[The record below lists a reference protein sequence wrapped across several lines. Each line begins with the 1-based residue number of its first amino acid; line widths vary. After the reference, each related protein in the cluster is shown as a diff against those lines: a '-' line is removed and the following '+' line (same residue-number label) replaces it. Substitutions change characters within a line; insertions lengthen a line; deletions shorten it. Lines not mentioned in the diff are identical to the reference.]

1 MDYSNR
7 VPISPGVARLYNIHM
22 IPLISVAI
30 ERYAVEHSA
39 PASALL
45 DEIAHYTQEHF
56 PQGAPM
62 LVGPLEA
69 ALLQFLVGL
78 LGARR
83 ILEIGLFTGYS
94 ALAMAEA
101 LPPDGRL
108 ISLEKNAETAGVA
121 QEFFARSE
129 HGHKI
134 EVRIGDA
141 QTSLAAMRERE
152 FDLVFIDADKE
163 NYIAY
168 YDTVLPWVRPG
179 GLIAADNV
187 LWSGRVLEPKDAS
200 DRAIVAFN
208 TYVAHDARVE
218 ATMLTVRD
226 GIYLLR
232 KK

>member
-1 MDYSNR
+1 
-7 VPISPGVARLYNIHM
+7 
-22 IPLISVAI
+22 
-30 ERYAVEHSA
+30 
-39 PASALL
+39 
-45 DEIAHYTQEHF
+45 
-56 PQGAPM
+56 M

-69 ALLQFLVGL
+69 AVLQFLIKL

-83 ILEIGLFTGYS
+83 VLEIGLFTGYS

-101 LPPDGRL
+101 LPADGRL
-108 ISLEKNAETAGVA
+108 ISLEKNAETAGIA
-121 QEFFARSE
+121 QEFFARSA
-129 HGHKI
+129 HGRKI

-141 QTSLAAMRERE
+141 QTSLAEMRERE

-179 GLIAADNV
+179 GLIVADNV
-187 LWSGRVLEPKDAS
+187 LWSGHVLEPKDPS
-200 DRAIVAFN
+200 GRAIVAFN

>member
-1 MDYSNR
+1 
-7 VPISPGVARLYNIHM
+7 M
-22 IPLISVAI
+22 IPLISAAI
-30 ERYAVEHSA
+30 ERYAVEHST

-69 ALLQFLVGL
+69 ALLQFLIRL
-78 LGARR
+78 LCARH

-121 QEFFARSE
+121 QGFFARSE

-179 GLIAADNV
+179 GLIVADNV